1 MILKWWNAIQAREF
15 LPVFPT
21 VYHFPTVL
29 AGQKPNPV
37 CVLQTQLL
45 WKNLTDK
52 RTQKSFL
59 LPHKNTHING
69 SVVSRCNREHFSG
82 TQENSSNLLSQAQ
95 PSKSR
100 QAQPSQAR
108 QDKPSQAWQTQ
119 PSKTSQAKP
128 SQTSQAQP
136 SQASHSNILTR
147 YHCGRYQEV
156 HWSNRANAS
165 L

>member
-1 MILKWWNAIQAREF
+1 MQQLIWIWYWSDETQYKLGSFCQFSPRF
-15 LPVFPT
+15 
-21 VYHFPTVL
+21 YHFPTVL

-95 PSKSR
+95 PSQARQTQPSPAKQDKPNPAKQDKPSQAR
-100 QAQPSQAR
+100 QAQPSQA
-108 QDKPSQAWQTQ
+108 KL
-119 PSKTSQAKP
+119 AKP
-128 SQTSQAQP
+128 SRAKQA
-136 SQASHSNILTR
+136 ILTF
-147 YHCGRYQEV
+147 
-156 HWSNRANAS
+156 
-165 L
+165 